1 MGNTTWI
8 DPRNDRLNETLYV
21 VCAITNPVRYA
32 ARYRLY
38 ADFEHRILT
47 AATARHVDVKLVTI
61 EAAYGAR
68 NHAVT
73 QSDDSD
79 HIQLRTG
86 HELWHKE
93 NLLNLAI
100 QRLPADWKYVAWVDA
115 DVNFIRPDWASATLH
130 ALQHHQV
137 VQMWSESVDLAPNH
151 ESLKGFR
158 SFMWCYQHPDEVD
171 PPTGYYAN
179 RDRQMPNSFYWH
191 PGFAWAARRE
201 ALDALGGLIDWS
213 ILGGG
218 DLFMARALVGQLNS
232 GGLPK
237 SLGKA
242 GVRWMLEWQHRAER
256 HIRRDV
262 GYVDG
267 LITHYW
273 HGAKKNRRYRDRGQ
287 ILTAAHF
294 DPEVDL
300 KRDTQG
306 LWQLTDRSR
315 ELRDGIRA
323 YFRQRNED
331 GMEI

>member
-1 MGNTTWI
+1 MTTLWL
-8 DPRNDRLNETLYV
+8 DPRDDTLHETLHV

-32 ARYRLY
+32 SRYRLY
-38 ADFEHRILT
+38 SDFERRIQT
-47 AATARHVDVKLVTI
+47 AATYYDVDVKLVTI

-68 NHAVT
+68 DHAVT
-73 QSDDSD
+73 DHGNPN
-79 HIQLRTG
+79 HIQLRTS

-100 QRLPADWKYVAWVDA
+100 QRLPADWKYVAWIDA
-115 DVNFIRPDWASATLH
+115 DVNFMRPDWVEATLH
-130 ALQHHQV
+130 ALQHYAV
-137 VQMWSESVDLAPNH
+137 VQMWSESCDLAPNH
-151 ESLKGFR
+151 ESLKAFR

-179 RDRQMPNSFYWH
+179 RDRGMGPFYWH
-191 PGFAWAARRE
+191 PGFAWAARRD

-218 DLFMARALVGQLNS
+218 DLFMARALVGELKR
-232 GGLPK
+232 GGLPT
-237 SLGKA
+237 SLGAA
-242 GVRWMLEWQHRAER
+242 GVRWMLEWQNRAET
-256 HIRRDV
+256 HIRRNV

-287 ILTAAHF
+287 ILTTAQF
-294 DPEVDL
+294 DPERDL

-315 ELRDGIRA
+315 DLRDGIRA